1 LSKKEG
7 FDFYNRSKTQNNPF
21 FSGFGDHLQITLDD
35 ITAIVHNSLHM
46 KTSDSLQEID
56 AMKSIAEAIEKLDE
70 EARLRVLGWAKARF
84 AGNRSTNSL
93 ADVPPKIEDQPSGA
107 ANLDSLKSY
116 GSLPELY
123 HAADP
128 KSEAEKGLVAAAW
141 FQVVEG
147 MDGLDSQTINS
158 ALKDLGYGVGNI
170 TRAFDVLI
178 SQRPALMLQ
187 LRKAGTTKQARK
199 QFKVTDAGLKKL
211 LQMLTLANNP

>member
-1 LSKKEG
+1 MRFFKRFCG
-7 FDFYNRSKTQNNPF
+7 FR
-21 FSGFGDHLQITLDD
+21 QITLDN
-35 ITAIVHNSLHM
+35 IAAIVHKSLRM
-46 KTSDSLQEID
+46 KTSDSLQEIE

-84 AGNRSTNSL
+84 AGSRSINSL

-107 ANLDSLKSY
+107 TNLDTLKGY
-116 GSLPELY
+116 GSLAELY

-128 KSEAEKGLVAAAW
+128 KNEAEKGLVAGAW
-141 FQVVEG
+141 FQIVEG

-178 SQRPALMLQ
+178 SQRPALMIQ

>member
-1 LSKKEG
+1 MQCFWPFS
-7 FDFYNRSKTQNNPF
+7 DNR
-21 FSGFGDHLQITLDD
+21 QITLDN
-35 ITAIVHNSLHM
+35 IAAIVHISLRM
-46 KTSDSLQEID
+46 KTSDSFQEIE

-70 EARLRVLGWAKARF
+70 EARLRVLSWAKARF
-84 AGNRSTNSL
+84 QGNRSTNSL
-93 ADVPPKIEDQPSGA
+93 ADVPSKIEDQPGSVT
-107 ANLDSLKSY
+107 NLDTIKSY
-116 GSLPELY
+116 GSLAELY

-128 KSEAEKGLVAAAW
+128 KSEAEKGLVAGAW

-147 MDGLDSQTINS
+147 MDGLDSQTINT

-178 SQRPALMLQ
+178 SQRPALMIQ

-199 QFKVTDAGLKKL
+199 QFKVTDAGLKKI

>member
-1 LSKKEG
+1 LWEPAKAA
-7 FDFYNRSKTQNNPF
+7 
-21 FSGFGDHLQITLDD
+21 LDN
-35 ITAIVHNSLHM
+35 IAVIVHDSLHM
-46 KTSDSLQEID
+46 KTSDPLQEIE
-56 AMKSIAEAIEKLDE
+56 AMKSIADAIEKLDD

-84 AGNRSTNSL
+84 AGNRSTNL
-93 ADVPPKIEDQPSGA
+93 VDAPLKIEDQSSGV
-107 ANLDSLKSY
+107 ANLDTLKSY
-116 GSLPELY
+116 GSLAELY

-128 KSEAEKGLVAAAW
+128 KNEAEKGLVAAVW

-147 MDGLDSQTINS
+147 MDGLDSQTINT

-178 SQRPALMLQ
+178 SQRPALMIQ

-199 QFKVTDAGLKKL
+199 QFKVTDAGLKKT